1 MLTRPSAPSQGSP
14 CRCSQTE
21 TGQSFFEEPSPGPPG
36 LPSRHKGWFRLAGG
50 VEEGAAGFPSGDREE
65 ACMGVSATVSTQDAA
80 PSPTQLLSP
89 QEQGWKLWTPGRVWK
104 FGEVPGLGGNFLH
117 RARGRD
123 VGGYC

>member
-1 MLTRPSAPSQGSP
+1 
-14 CRCSQTE
+14 
-21 TGQSFFEEPSPGPPG
+21 
-36 LPSRHKGWFRLAGG
+36 
-50 VEEGAAGFPSGDREE
+50 
-65 ACMGVSATVSTQDAA
+65 MGVSATVSTQDAA

-123 VGGYC
+123 VGDIVEGWGEHCLRARTSLGLPRYPL